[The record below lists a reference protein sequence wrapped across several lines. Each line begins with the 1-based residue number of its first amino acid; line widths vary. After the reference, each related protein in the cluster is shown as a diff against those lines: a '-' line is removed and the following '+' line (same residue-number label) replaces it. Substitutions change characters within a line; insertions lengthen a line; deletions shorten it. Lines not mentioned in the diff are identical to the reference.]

1 MTDTAPAKENTLRLK
16 QSRKPKGHEADKPLE
31 VPKHEKADLAERRPP
46 KKPKD
51 YKLQYRGK
59 PDGLM
64 AKSHPDWKFL
74 DAFHTAELASAYGKA
89 RMNGNSLHRMFDYRI
104 LDKDGKEC
112 PIK

>member
-1 MTDTAPAKENTLRLK
+1 MTDTAPAKETTLRLK
-16 QSRKPKGHEADKPLE
+16 QGRKPKGYEVDKPLE
-31 VPKHEKADLAERRPP
+31 VLKNEKADLHERRPP

-74 DAFHTAELASAYGKA
+74 EAFHTVELASAYGKA